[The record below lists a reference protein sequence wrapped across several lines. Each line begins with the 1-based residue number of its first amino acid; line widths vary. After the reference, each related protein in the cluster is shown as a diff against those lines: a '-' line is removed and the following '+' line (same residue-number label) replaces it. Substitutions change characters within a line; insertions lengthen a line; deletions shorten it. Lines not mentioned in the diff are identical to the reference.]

1 MSTTESPVDL
11 SKLTLDPSIYNPSAE
26 DVEFLKGQT
35 GIQDDEG
42 LKAHVLAVQ
51 KEAWEVR
58 SLLLPQG
65 VQLKI
70 RANRSSRICAF
81 AHLRFSCT

>member
-1 MSTTESPVDL
+1 MSTTEPPVDL

-35 GIQDDEG
+35 GIQDDEE

-51 KEAWEVR
+51 GEAWEVGFP
-58 SLLLPQG
+58 LLLED
-65 VQLKI
+65 VLLKI
-70 RANRSSRICAF
+70 GENRSSRICAY
-81 AHLRFSCT
+81 AHFRFSCT

>member
-1 MSTTESPVDL
+1 MSTTEPPVDL

-35 GIQDDEG
+35 GIQDDEE

-51 KEAWEVR
+51 GEAWEVGFP
-58 SLLLPQG
+58 LLL
-65 VQLKI
+65 
-70 RANRSSRICAF
+70 
-81 AHLRFSCT
+81 